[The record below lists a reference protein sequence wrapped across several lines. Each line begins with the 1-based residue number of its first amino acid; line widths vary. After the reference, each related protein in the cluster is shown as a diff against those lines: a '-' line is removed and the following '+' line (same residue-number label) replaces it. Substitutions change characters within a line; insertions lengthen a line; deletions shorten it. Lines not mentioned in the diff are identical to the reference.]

1 MNGITITTTRFL
13 ICYCSTSRKKVEFS
27 VGGESFHCTGQ
38 HVITKGFTAIMP
50 WLAIN
55 DKSIPSF
62 TKGQKIKVSKVELY
76 EVSVDLLPQIQFL

>member
-1 MNGITITTTRFL
+1 MINFSFL
-13 ICYCSTSRKKVEFS
+13 IHYCHASRRKVEFS

-50 WLAIN
+50 WLAVN

-62 TKGQKIKVSKVELY
+62 IKGQKIEVSKVELY
-76 EVSVDLLPQIQFL
+76 EVRVESPNPNSVCV